1 MGNKIS
7 LEENLIELR
16 IVSKQVRQAR
26 RGFCNGSHSPTS
38 SSYGSSLYHTAHLLA
53 DPRLVTS
60 HPSHVC
66 ICITIFR

>member
-38 SSYGSSLYHTAHLLA
+38 YLGLISLPYGSSLG
-53 DPRLVTS
+53 
-60 HPSHVC
+60 
-66 ICITIFR
+66 